1 MEANVINLE
10 GKTIN
15 TIELPGEI
23 FDAPVNV
30 DMMHQAFVRQM
41 ANRRLGTH
49 NTRTRSE
56 VRGGGRK
63 PWRQKGTGRARQG
76 SIRSPQW
83 VGGGKVHTPKPRSY
97 EQKMPRKMRQSAI
110 RSALS
115 VKIAAE
121 ELLIVDEFILEEP
134 KTRLMAEALQGLIGE
149 DSCLLVY
156 PENDENYQLL
166 NRAIR
171 NLPEAKILLVDY
183 LNIRDLLSFEKVI
196 LLESALDKI
205 SLNLQLEQNDDLD
218 L

>member
-1 MEANVINLE
+1 M
-10 GKTIN
+10 
-15 TIELPGEI
+15 
-23 FDAPVNV
+23 
-30 DMMHQAFVRQM
+30 
-41 ANRRLGTH
+41 
-49 NTRTRSE
+49 
-56 VRGGGRK
+56 
-63 PWRQKGTGRARQG
+63 
-76 SIRSPQW
+76 
-83 VGGGKVHTPKPRSY
+83 
-97 EQKMPRKMRQSAI
+97 
-110 RSALS
+110 
-115 VKIAAE
+115 
-121 ELLIVDEFILEEP
+121 DEFVLEEP